1 MTRAEHGR
9 SVQRELIDAGLRPDD
24 AAAAAEVFDRI
35 YREKRDAAVRAVR
48 EAGLSV
54 RKVAKLFHLSHVH
67 VIRITRGE

>member
-24 AAAAAEVFDRI
+24 AVVAAEVFDRI

-54 RKVAKLFHLSHVH
+54 RKVAKLFGISHVR
-67 VIRITRGE
+67 VIQISSQR